1 MSRLGRIYS
10 HLRRN
15 GIGLVAQKILSA
27 SGLRRLVSGVSGRTK
42 VLVGAK
48 VPTDHDTLYAFYDLN
63 VNPITFDT
71 AWFCIGAE
79 LERRARGLAKLEL
92 IAVPGDKGGVRDEPL
107 DYEAVVDRASR
118 VARIY
123 NVVLPCMLSIRPAA
137 SVHFFEDPAQLK
149 AWGRQPEQVYP
160 EGYNVNF
167 FPTPFATR
175 EYSRVI
181 EKLCANGMENFY
193 TGGIVGRRIM
203 DNWRQSRGARRRLVV
218 ITLRQYGYFVD
229 RNSNIEAWLDFARG
243 LDPSVYSVIFVPDT
257 DTAFGDY
264 AAKIEKEFLV
274 MREAAF
280 NMQLRTALYESAYL
294 NMSTLSGATSMFVL
308 NANCRYL
315 LFKISVPTAPM
326 STEKMLRDYGFVPG
340 ETPAFAA
347 PFQKWVWEPDDVDV
361 LRREFEAFERAAA
374 VRDLADVPELKA

>member
-15 GIGLVAQKILSA
+15 GIGMVTQKIISA
-27 SGLRRLVSGVSGRTK
+27 SGLRRLFAGIGGKTK
-42 VLVGAK
+42 VLVGAG
-48 VPTDHDTLYAFYDLN
+48 VPVERDTLYAFYDLN

-71 AWFCIGAE
+71 AWFCVGAE

-107 DYEAVVDRASR
+107 DYEAVVDRDSR

-123 NVVLPCMLSIRPAA
+123 NVVLPCMLSMQPAA

-149 AWGRQPEQVYP
+149 AWWRAPENVYP
-160 EGYNVNF
+160 KGYNMQF
-167 FPTPFATR
+167 FPTPFATSA
-175 EYSRVI
+175 YARVI

-193 TGGIVGRRIM
+193 TGGIVGRRAV
-203 DNWRQSRGARRRLVV
+203 DKWRESRGARRRLVV
-218 ITLRQYGYFVD
+218 ITLRQYGYVVD
-229 RNSNIEAWLDFARG
+229 RNGNIQAWLDFARG
-243 LDPSVYSVIFVPDT
+243 LDPSLYSVVFVPDT
-257 DTAFGDY
+257 DTAFGNY
-264 AAKIEKEFLV
+264 VTEIEREFLV

-308 NANCRYL
+308 NARCRYL
-315 LFKISVPTAPM
+315 LFKISVPSAPM
-326 STEKMLRDYGFVPG
+326 STEKMLRDYGFTPG

-347 PFQKWVWEPDDVDV
+347 PFQKWVWESDDLDV
-361 LRREFEAFERAAA
+361 LRREFETFERAATA
-374 VRDLADVPELKA
+374 NGLADTPELTP